1 MKVFHCRSFYNSAG
15 KVGELIRRRRFSSL
29 LILSLTLLA
38 FQFSVPPMTA
48 QTTTST
54 IEGTVTDPNGAVIA
68 GATVKASG
76 TTLATERTAATDA
89 DGIYRLAALPAG
101 TYTVTVSQSGFSQSA
116 SRIELT
122 LNRTATLN
130 FQLQVGTVDNTVVT
144 VANELPLITTD
155 SPATGLTVTPQ
166 QIRELPVNGRNYLD
180 LLQLVPGVAVNR
192 QADPEGDGANP
203 VLGERSGNNNF
214 FIDGHPNKDTV
225 SGGPAAQFNQETIA
239 EFQVLTTGYK
249 AEFGQASGAIVN
261 VITKSGGNDFHG
273 VASLFVRNEAL
284 DASNSLDATR
294 TDPPHL
300 RRFDYSIAGG
310 GPILKDRIFF
320 FGSAE
325 RITEDRQIDFT
336 YPNLGNP
343 TLNQII
349 RGIESSF
356 DYPSPIRETRLFL
369 KLNQEFGRHSLSQ
382 EVNYTN
388 GNVRNFASLSAGNSL
403 PSTRTDRGARYL
415 LLAFGD
421 TMLLGDRGDPW
432 IVTLRGAYRGEPS
445 DVLASHPEVGGVTTL
460 VPYALPI
467 TQPLQIPSPLGTAII
482 GNSQSPSFLDQQ
494 YTSLTA
500 NANKRFGSHDI
511 KFGWNFL
518 RTKVDGVDA
527 RTLANQLYATV
538 PDILAFEPAV
548 AGIRLLAE
556 NAGITPEDDEIHL
569 KNNYNALYVQD
580 DWRIRNNLTVN
591 LGLRW
596 EHDSEFDATRNFAPR
611 LGVTWGI
618 TSKTVVRAQLGVF
631 YDQFRLGI
639 ARNVPPLGGANQQ
652 LGQVLIFPRGLY
664 GAPNF
669 ISSAGLLLLGNGPC
683 FSNLFVGNLTDAQ
696 IAGGNC
702 PLSPTRPFIGVDRLN
717 NIVSPGHAA
726 IPANA
731 VITIGNIQGLS
742 GLSPDQYLTQAN
754 AAIGFPG
761 FFTWGSTGL
770 LTNRIIPPAGAPDR
784 LENIGE
790 TPNTLGFSIGVQ
802 HELGTGMVI
811 EADYHH
817 REMRNILGTRI
828 TNLAYR
834 SRVTGRALEPAGS
847 QQIVGFGPYYEGKYD
862 AFVVAFNKRFSNR
875 FLLGANYTYAQAT
888 DNSRGVNAAP
898 SDHFIGT
905 VPVVTDPGRAATS
918 TAPACPSQ
926 NNQNGPFTA
935 CNGNFVAQAG
945 TFWNGPDVDKGPSDL
960 ALDHIFQVNG
970 MVSLP
975 WQFQVSGI
983 FRAQSGFH
991 HNRLWQGT
999 TLIDPDGDGNTNS
1012 IDVRNATRNGFTGP
1026 AFVNLDFRITK
1037 RFDIGDRV
1045 KIDLIYELFNVFNAK
1060 NPAAVEQNPSS
1071 AITPF
1076 GRAIQVLPG
1085 REGQV
1090 GFRIEF

>member
-1 MKVFHCRSFYNSAG
+1 MKTFRCRFLVDPAG
-15 KVGELIRRRRFSSL
+15 KVRRMAGGRDFPSL
-29 LILSLTLLA
+29 LILSLAFLL
-38 FQFSVPPMTA
+38 FQSSVPVSPA

-68 GATVKASG
+68 GATVRASG
-76 TTLATERTAATDA
+76 TTLATERTANTDA
-89 DGIYRLAALPAG
+89 GGFYRLAALPAG
-101 TYTVTVSQSGFSQSA
+101 TYTITVSQTGFSPNA
-116 SRIELT
+116 AKLELT
-122 LNRTATLN
+122 LNRTAALN
-130 FQLQVGTVDNTVVT
+130 FQMQVGAVDNNVVT
-144 VANELPLITTD
+144 VANEQPLLATD
-155 SPATGLTVTPQ
+155 TPATGLTVTPQ
-166 QIRELPVNGRNYLD
+166 QIRDLPVNGRNYLD

-225 SGGPAAQFNQETIA
+225 TGGPAAQFNQETIA

-261 VITKSGGNDFHG
+261 VITKSGGNGFHG
-273 VASLFVRNEAL
+273 VASFFLRNEAL
-284 DASNSLDATR
+284 DSSNNPEKE
-294 TDPPHL
+294 DPPHL

-310 GPILKDRIFF
+310 GPILKDKIFF

-325 RITEDRQIDFT
+325 RITEDRQIDFR
-336 YPNLGNP
+336 YPNFGNA
-343 TLNQII
+343 TLNEIV
-349 RGIESSF
+349 RSIETPF

-369 KLNQEFGRHSLSQ
+369 KLNEEFGRHSLSQ

-388 GNVRNFASLSAGNSL
+388 GNVRNFAPLSAGNSL
-403 PSTRTDRGARYL
+403 PSTRTDRGSRYL

-432 IVTLRGAYRGEPS
+432 IVTLRGAFRGEPS
-445 DVLASHPEVGGVTTL
+445 DVLPSHPETGGGTVL
-460 VPYALPI
+460 VPYALPV
-467 TQPLQIPSPLGTAII
+467 TQPLQIPSPLNTASI
-482 GNSQSPSFLDQQ
+482 GNNQTASFLDQQ
-494 YTSLTA
+494 YISLNA
-500 NANKRFGSHDI
+500 NVNKRFGDHDL
-511 KFGWNFL
+511 KAGWSFL
-518 RTKVDGVDA
+518 RTKVDGLDA
-527 RTLANQLYATV
+527 RTVANQLYATV
-538 PDILAFEPAV
+538 PDILSFAPAV
-548 AGIRLLAE
+548 AGIRLLQE
-556 NAGITPEDDEIHL
+556 TAGVTPEDDEIHL
-569 KNNYNALYVQD
+569 RNNYNALFAQD
-580 DWRIRNNLTVN
+580 DWRILKNLTVN
-591 LGLRW
+591 VGLRW
-596 EHDSEFDATRNFAPR
+596 DHDSEFEATSNFAPR

-618 TSKTVVRAQLGVF
+618 TSKTVVRAQYGVF
-631 YDQFRLGI
+631 FDQFRLGV
-639 ARNVPPLGGANQQ
+639 ARNVPPLGGANQMA
-652 LGQVLIFPRGLY
+652 GQVMIFPRGLY

-696 IAGGNC
+696 IAGAAC
-702 PLSPTRPFIGVDRLN
+702 PLAPTRPFIGVDRLN
-717 NIVSPGHAA
+717 NVVAAGHQP
-726 IPANA
+726 IPANSILT
-731 VITIGNIQGLS
+731 VGTIQALS
-742 GLSPDQYLTQAN
+742 GLTPDQYLAQAN
-754 AAIGFPG
+754 AAVGFPN
-761 FFTWGSTGL
+761 FFSWGSTGL
-770 LTNRIIPPAGAPDR
+770 LTNQIVPPFGAPDV
-784 LENIGE
+784 LENIDQ
-790 TPNTLGFSIGVQ
+790 TPNTRGFTVGVQ
-802 HELGTGMVI
+802 HELARDMVI

-817 REMRNILGTRI
+817 REMQNILGTRI
-828 TNLAYR
+828 TNLAFR
-834 SRVTGRALEPAGS
+834 SRVTGRAFDPPGT
-847 QQIVGFGPYYEGKYD
+847 QQIVGFGPYFEGKYD
-862 AFVVAFNKRFSNR
+862 ALVVGFNKRFSNR
-875 FLLGANYTYAQAT
+875 YLLGANYTYAKAT

-926 NNQNGPFTA
+926 TNQNSSFTA

-1037 RFDIGDRV
+1037 RFEIGERIKV
-1045 KIDLIYELFNVFNAK
+1045 DLFYELFNVFNAR
-1060 NPAAVEQNPSS
+1060 NPAAVEQNPNS
-1071 AITPF
+1071 ATTPF
-1076 GRAIQVLPG
+1076 GKATQVLPG